1 MVSLSWWAG
10 SSAGNESSCVE
21 MNKIPDKNFFLN
33 EHRII
38 AGKYTECSLMHII
51 GWVGMVFTPMPSKPL
66 VTRARSELYRV
77 ENMSP
82 VHKRK
87 HSGN

>member
-1 MVSLSWWAG
+1 
-10 SSAGNESSCVE
+10 
-21 MNKIPDKNFFLN
+21 MNKIPDKHCFLN

-51 GWVGMVFTPMPSKPL
+51 GRVGMVFTPVPSKPL
-66 VTRARSELYRV
+66 VTGARSDLYRV

>member
-10 SSAGNESSCVE
+10 SSGGNGSSCVE

-51 GWVGMVFTPMPSKPL
+51 GWVGMVLLQCLQSHL
-66 VTRARSELYRV
+66 
-77 ENMSP
+77 SP
-82 VHKRK
+82 GLDQ
-87 HSGN
+87 SFIE